1 MNDIFENN
9 KQNLLLINEIVANYR
24 KQNFFVGSL
33 KLSALLKNINSVVEV
48 IFSREDCR
56 DLAGELEQ
64 ILPALLQAQGNQ
76 DYILQADILEGDLL
90 PLLQK
95 IQIKLQEDDTPQVS
109 DFLENNM
116 LILKEKNERLYKV
129 LQNVRNDNTKYVI
142 AYAINGQPTVQARNG
157 NRCFFMHSTM
167 NPEWEAQVLAAGL
180 PPAKNYVVFGMG
192 LGYHVIELLKK
203 YSENK
208 VTVLE
213 SEKYLLLQ
221 ALRYMDWTTYF
232 KENRIEIVY
241 EPDITEL
248 IGYLKQM
255 KDYELFMH
263 YPTVQA
269 VENPSIRT
277 LLEDFFITTSSMREQ
292 ERFLDANFEK
302 LSERH
307 LPECSEIKSLF
318 YKKKCCNCW
327 CRTICKSGITVIET
341 ISKQYHDFC
350 NRSYCRYT
358 FEGRHY
364 PGCYH
369 HNRSTA
375 AYVSAGEGTGY
386 KKDSID
392 TSVDSVLVCSGL
404 L

>member
-1 MNDIFENN
+1 
-9 KQNLLLINEIVANYR
+9 
-24 KQNFFVGSL
+24 
-33 KLSALLKNINSVVEV
+33 
-48 IFSREDCR
+48 
-56 DLAGELEQ
+56 
-64 ILPALLQAQGNQ
+64 
-76 DYILQADILEGDLL
+76 
-90 PLLQK
+90 
-95 IQIKLQEDDTPQVS
+95 
-109 DFLENNM
+109 
-116 LILKEKNERLYKV
+116 
-129 LQNVRNDNTKYVI
+129 
-142 AYAINGQPTVQARNG
+142 
-157 NRCFFMHSTM
+157 
-167 NPEWEAQVLAAGL
+167 
-180 PPAKNYVVFGMG
+180 
-192 LGYHVIELLKK
+192 
-203 YSENK
+203 
-208 VTVLE
+208 
-213 SEKYLLLQ
+213 
-221 ALRYMDWTTYF
+221 
-232 KENRIEIVY
+232 
-241 EPDITEL
+241 
-248 IGYLKQM
+248 M

-277 LLEDFFITTSSMREQ
+277 LLEDFFVTTSSMREQ

-318 YKKKCCNCW
+318 YKKNV
-327 CRTICKSGITVIET
+327 VIVGAGPSVNQELP
-341 ISKQYHDFC
+341 SLKQYHDFC

>member
-1 MNDIFENN
+1 MASSKNFTEV
-9 KQNLLLINEIVANYR
+9 LIGGKV
-24 KQNFFVGSL
+24 FT
-33 KLSALLKNINSVVEV
+33 LSG
-48 IFSREDCR
+48 F
-56 DLAGELEQ
+56 
-64 ILPALLQAQGNQ
+64 
-76 DYILQADILEGDLL
+76 
-90 PLLQK
+90 
-95 IQIKLQEDDTPQVS
+95 
-109 DFLENNM
+109 
-116 LILKEKNERLYKV
+116 
-129 LQNVRNDNTKYVI
+129 
-142 AYAINGQPTVQARNG
+142 
-157 NRCFFMHSTM
+157 
-167 NPEWEAQVLAAGL
+167 
-180 PPAKNYVVFGMG
+180 
-192 LGYHVIELLKK
+192 
-203 YSENK
+203 
-208 VTVLE
+208 E
-213 SEKYLLLQ
+213 SEEYLLLQ
-221 ALRYMDWTTYF
+221 TFRYMDWTTYF

-248 IGYLKQM
+248 IGHLKQM

-277 LLEDFFITTSSMREQ
+277 LLEDFFVATSSMREQ
-292 ERFLDANFEK
+292 KRFLDANFEK

-318 YKKKCCNCW
+318 YKKNVV
-327 CRTICKSGITVIET
+327 IVGAGITVIET

-375 AYVSAGEGTGY
+375 AYVSAGEGTEY
-386 KKDSID
+386 KKYSID
-392 TSVDSVLVCSGL
+392 PSVDSVLVCSGL